1 MLGFL
6 VGSPPG
12 SGDGIFCSQSPGLFS
27 RVGGVSSRLPVSA
40 CPLGAFRDMPR
51 WAPIVWGV
59 VGRMARL
66 LLSLRVLSRS
76 ARHLARRGNIYLLLQ
91 QALIVRLGRPT
102 IFTNVM

>member
-1 MLGFL
+1 MSVLPCASVQVKVAAGDAMEL
-6 VGSPPG
+6 EKPG
-12 SGDGIFCSQSPGLFS
+12 
-27 RVGGVSSRLPVSA
+27 
-40 CPLGAFRDMPR
+40 RDPFV
-51 WAPIVWGV
+51 WAA
-59 VGRMARL
+59 VGRLARL